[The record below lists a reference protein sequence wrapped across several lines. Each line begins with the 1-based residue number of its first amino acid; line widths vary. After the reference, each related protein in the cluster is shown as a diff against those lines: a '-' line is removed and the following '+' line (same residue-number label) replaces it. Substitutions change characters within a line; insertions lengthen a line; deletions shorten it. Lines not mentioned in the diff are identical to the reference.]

1 MYFAARHKEA
11 SMQFSSS
18 LKFNHVFRRLY
29 NKGDSCANRYLVVYC
44 RKNGTKRNRIGLT
57 VGAKL
62 GHAVARDLPAARGAV
77 CPGLRYRC
85 GRAHGCHA
93 GSLPATGRGLSA
105 FGRKARHLCA
115 GSTRGDEGHMK
126 RVLLGLIRFY
136 QRFISPGLPR
146 RCRFSPT
153 CSQYAFEAIEKYGA
167 LKGGWLAFKR
177 LMRCNPFYKGD
188 YFDPVP

>member
-1 MYFAARHKEA
+1 
-11 SMQFSSS
+11 MQFSSS

-62 GHAVARDLPAARGAV
+62 GHAVERNRLRRRLREIYRLHEGQFARGYDIVVVARTAAMQA
-77 CPGLRYRC
+77 PYRQLEGAYLR
-85 GRAHGCHA
+85 
-93 GSLPATGRGLSA
+93 LPESSA
-105 FGRKARHLCA
+105 FMRRKH
-115 GSTRGDEGHMK
+115 TRRRRTHE
-126 RVLLGLIRFY
+126 RWLLGLIRFY
-136 QRFISPGLPR
+136 QRFISSRLPR

-167 LKGGWLAFKR
+167 LKGGMGWL
-177 LMRCNPFYKGD
+177 LNG
-188 YFDPVP
+188 